1 MSKRLHH
8 EDGGTCLT
16 NRCNECY
23 AEHRELKRMLADQL
37 GMKQEYEAK
46 LAAKWLLE
54 EEYEAACNDRDAMAR
69 MVDDL
74 RSTIRTM
81 CSLIAD
87 WRDGNA
93 RLGRPRSFVDQRF
106 IDAIQW
112 EQTHPATEVKLVTG
126 GQREE
131 WNEHD
136 PQRQEPRNTLPPK
149 RTIGEEP

>member
-1 MSKRLHH
+1 MNDCLHH

-16 NRCNECY
+16 HLCNECY

-54 EEYEAACNDRDAMAR
+54 EEYEASCRDRDAMAR

-74 RSTIRTM
+74 RSTIRSM

-87 WRDGNA
+87 WRDGNSRLA
-93 RLGRPRSFVDQRF
+93 RPMSIADQRF
-106 IDAIQW
+106 LNGLVGVKTDEI
-112 EQTHPATEVKLVTG
+112 TELKLIVQ
-126 GQREE
+126 GQRGGTATFTHWSGTATKAEE
-131 WNEHD
+131 
-136 PQRQEPRNTLPPK
+136 K
-149 RTIGEEP
+149 

>member
-1 MSKRLHH
+1 MSKCLDY
-8 EDGGTCLT
+8 EDGGGTCLT
-16 NRCNECY
+16 HLCNECY

-106 IDAIQW
+106 LDALVGVKTDEI
-112 EQTHPATEVKLVTG
+112 TEVKLIVQ
-126 GQREE
+126 GQRGGTATFTH
-131 WNEHD
+131 WSG
-136 PQRQEPRNTLPPK
+136 TATK
-149 RTIGEEP
+149 SEEP

>member
-1 MSKRLHH
+1 MSECLYH
-8 EDGGTCLT
+8 EDGGSCLT
-16 NRCNECY
+16 HLCDRCY

-54 EEYEAACNDRDAMAR
+54 EEYEASCRDRDAMAR

-87 WRDGNA
+87 WRDGNSRLA
-93 RLGRPRSFVDQRF
+93 RPMSIADQRF
-106 IDAIQW
+106 LNGLFGIENDEI
-112 EQTHPATEVKLVTG
+112 TEVKLIVQ
-126 GQREE
+126 GQRGGTATFTH
-131 WNEHD
+131 WSGTATK
-136 PQRQEPRNTLPPK
+136 P
-149 RTIGEEP
+149 EEP